1 MRWISYTLA
10 FLRGGASCELAAGK
24 KYPITGLTK
33 YTGMAKKPVRIRVF
47 EGPYYKFTTPDIEYF
62 LPAAS
67 TTNSMV
73 ASEAYK

>member
-1 MRWISYTLA
+1 MNS
-10 FLRGGASCELAAGK
+10 AGK

-33 YTGMAKKPVRIRVF
+33 YTGMAKKNPARIRVS

-67 TTNSMV
+67 TDSMV
-73 ASEAYK
+73 ASEA